1 EWANAHSRWAP
12 RSGPDRE
19 VSSGK
24 DDRRGSPPSCRRVGG
39 GLGAEHY
46 PNLATGE
53 RCYFTTESL
62 TSFRLSW
69 RAPLRE
75 RPTSAGERR
84 RRRRNK
90 GWRRAGLHLA
100 EAPVA
105 PGGTGG

>member
-1 EWANAHSRWAP
+1 SLAELLRYLLFFGRMGHAHSRWAL

-24 DDRRGSPPSCRRVGG
+24 DGRRGSPPSCRRVGG

-69 RAPLRE
+69 RAPLRG
-75 RPTSAGERR
+75 RPTSAP
-84 RRRRNK
+84 
-90 GWRRAGLHLA
+90 RAP
-100 EAPVA
+100 ESDDEE
-105 PGGTGG
+105 